1 MATTSRTKLRTAVKN
16 EVTATLLEWV
26 KATYGEDAALVKDN
40 EIMMPVVDAEGN
52 EDYVVFKVTIPIGEG
67 HGQIAYDGY
76 AEAEAYAREKAEKA
90 EKARLKEEAKAK
102 KIAKDKAAREAKAKA
117 KANAENTSVG
127 DVMTKKITQMIK

>member
-1 MATTSRTKLRTAVKN
+1 MATTSRTQLRTAVKN

-26 KATYGEDAALVKDN
+26 RATYDEDAALVKDN

-76 AEAEAYAREKAEKA
+76 EAAAAYEREKAAKAEKA
-90 EKARLKEEAKAK
+90 KAAEAKKAA

-117 KANAENTSVG
+117 KAAAAEKG
-127 DVMTKKITQMIK
+127 A

>member
-1 MATTSRTKLRTAVKN
+1 MATSRAKLRANARVK
-16 EVTATLLEWV
+16 VTAKLLEWV
-26 KATYGEDAALVKDN
+26 RETFDEDAALVKDN
-40 EIMMPVVDAEGN
+40 EIMMPIVDEEGN

-117 KANAENTSVG
+117 KANAEKG
-127 DVMTKKITQMIK
+127 E

>member
-1 MATTSRTKLRTAVKN
+1 MAVSRTKLRADVKAK
-16 EVTATLLEWV
+16 VTADLLEWV
-26 KATYGEDAALVKDN
+26 KATYDESAALVKDN

-52 EDYVVFKVTIPIGEG
+52 EDYVVFKIAIPIGEG

-76 AEAEAYAREKAEKA
+76 AEAEAYQRDKAAKA

-117 KANAENTSVG
+117 KANAEKG
-127 DVMTKKITQMIK
+127 E